1 MSNAPPLVV
10 DLDGTL
16 TPTDT
21 LLESILQ
28 LLRRSPWDVFALPL
42 WLLRGRAF
50 FKATIAER
58 CKFSAELLPL
68 RESLLEHLRVQKSL
82 GRKIVLAT
90 AADRRIADAV
100 AARVGLFDQV
110 LASEG
115 GVNLKGRHKLAAI
128 ESQVGAE
135 FTYAGDS
142 AADLPIWKAARSA
155 IVVGATKAVVR
166 EAQAATMI
174 ELQIDNT
181 PASARVW
188 VRQLRVHQWAKNILL
203 FVPLLTS
210 FGFGDATRV
219 VHVALA
225 FLAFSLAASATYVFN
240 DLWDLDSDRAHPR
253 KKNRPLASGAIP
265 IGGAVGVALALLVV
279 AFVIA
284 AQVNLAF
291 FAALLAYLVLTSAY
305 SWYLKAFCMVD
316 VLMLAGLFTLRILA
330 GSVAVDVSTSRWLM
344 AFSVFIFF
352 SLALIKRCSELVTME
367 KQGRASARGRD
378 YRVSDLVVLWP
389 TGVAAGLA
397 SVVVF
402 WLFINAPE
410 VQQRYATPELLWVIG
425 FGLIYW
431 LSRLW
436 IKTARGLMH
445 DDPLV
450 YALVDPVSRYTVVG
464 MVAVAVAARF
474 VSLG

>member
-28 LLRRSPWDVFALPL
+28 LLRRSPWLVFALPL

-58 CKFSAELLPL
+58 CEFSAEWLPL
-68 RESLLEHLRVQKSL
+68 REELLKYLRAQKSL
-82 GRKIVLAT
+82 GRKLVLAT
-90 AADRRIADAV
+90 AADRRIANAV

-115 GVNLKGRHKLAAI
+115 GVNLKGRDKLAAI
-128 ESQVGAE
+128 QAQVGSE

-142 AADLPIWKAARSA
+142 AADLPIWKAAHSA
-155 IVVGATKAVVR
+155 IVVGATAAVAR
-166 EAQAATMI
+166 EAQAATAI
-174 ELQIDNT
+174 ELQLANT
-181 PASARVW
+181 PATARVW

-219 VHVALA
+219 AHAALA

-253 KKNRPLASGAIP
+253 KKNRPLASAVIP
-265 IGGAVGVALALLVV
+265 VGSAVSVALALLVM

-284 AQVNLAF
+284 AQVNQAF
-291 FAALLAYLVLTSAY
+291 FAALLAYVVLTSAY

-316 VLMLAGLFTLRILA
+316 VLMLAALFTLRILA
-330 GSVAVDVSTSRWLM
+330 GSMAVDVPTSRWLM
-344 AFSVFIFF
+344 AFSIFIFF

-367 KQGRASARGRD
+367 KQGRTSARGRD

-425 FGLIYW
+425 FALIYW

-436 IKTARGLMH
+436 VKTARGLMH

-474 VSLG
+474 ISVG

>member
-28 LLRRSPWDVFALPL
+28 LLHRSPWLVFALPL

-58 CKFSAELLPL
+58 CEFSAEWLPL
-68 RESLLEHLRVQKSL
+68 REELLEYLRAQKSL
-82 GRKIVLAT
+82 GRILVLAT
-90 AADRRIADAV
+90 AADRRIANAV

-115 GVNLKGRHKLAAI
+115 GVNLKGRDKLAAI
-128 ESQVGAE
+128 QAQVGSE

-142 AADLPIWKAARSA
+142 GADLPIWKAARSA
-155 IVVGATKAVVR
+155 IVVGATVAVAR
-166 EAQAATMI
+166 EAQAATAI
-174 ELQIDNT
+174 ELQLANT
-181 PASARVW
+181 PATARVW

-219 VHVALA
+219 VHAALA

-253 KKNRPLASGAIP
+253 KKSRPLASAVIP
-265 IGGAVGVALALLVV
+265 VGHAVAVACALLVLALLV
-279 AFVIA
+279 A

-291 FAALLAYLVLTSAY
+291 FGALLAYLLLTTTY

-316 VLMLAGLFTLRILA
+316 VLMLAALFTLRILA
-330 GSVAVDVSTSRWLM
+330 GSMAVDVPTSRWLM

-367 KQGRASARGRD
+367 KQGRTSARGRD
-378 YRVSDLVVLWP
+378 YRVGDLVVLWP

-410 VQQRYATPELLWVIG
+410 VQQRYASPELLWVIG
-425 FGLIYW
+425 FALIYW

>member
-1 MSNAPPLVV
+1 MSNALPLVV

-28 LLRRSPWDVFALPL
+28 LLRHSPWDVFALPL
-42 WLLRGRAF
+42 WLLRGRAL

-58 CKFSAELLPL
+58 CAFSAELLPL
-68 RESLLEHLRVQKSL
+68 REGLLAYLRVQKSL
-82 GRKIVLAT
+82 GRKLVLAT

-100 AARVGLFDQV
+100 ATRLGLFDQV
-110 LASEG
+110 LASEH

-128 ESQVGAE
+128 QAQVGSD

-142 AADLPIWKAARSA
+142 AADLPIWKAARSV
-155 IVVGATKAVVR
+155 IVVDASPGVAR
-166 EAQAATMI
+166 EALACNPVELVI
-174 ELQIDNT
+174 EPAPFT
-181 PASARVW
+181 PRLW

-210 FGFGDATRV
+210 FAFADITRMA
-219 VHVALA
+219 HSALA
-225 FLAFSLAASATYVFN
+225 FAAFSLAASATYVFN

-253 KKNRPLASGAIP
+253 KQNRPLASGAIP
-265 IGGAVGVALALLVV
+265 IGVAVAVACALLVS
-279 AFVIA
+279 AFAIA
-284 AQVNLAF
+284 AQVNALF
-291 FAALLAYLVLTSAY
+291 VGMLLAYLVLTTAY
-305 SWYLKAFCMVD
+305 SWYLKTLAMVD
-316 VLMLAGLFTLRILA
+316 VLMLAGLFTLRIFA
-330 GSVAVDVSTSRWLM
+330 GSMAVDVPTSRWLL
-344 AFSVFIFF
+344 AFSIFIFF
-352 SLALIKRCSELVTME
+352 SLALIKRCSELLTME
-367 KQGRASARGRD
+367 KQGRTTARGRD
-378 YRVSDLVVLWP
+378 YRVGDLVVLWP
-389 TGVAAGLA
+389 TGVAAGLG

-410 VQQRYATPELLWVIG
+410 VQQRYATPELLWLIG

-436 IKTARGLMH
+436 MKTARGEMH

-450 YALVDPVSRYTVVG
+450 YALIDRVSRYTVVG
-464 MVAVAVAARF
+464 MVAVAIAAYF
-474 VSLG
+474 VKLG

>member
-28 LLRRSPWDVFALPL
+28 LLHRSPWLVFALPL

-58 CKFSAELLPL
+58 CEFSAEWLPL
-68 RESLLEHLRVQKSL
+68 REELLEYLRAQKSL
-82 GRKIVLAT
+82 GRKLVLAT
-90 AADRRIADAV
+90 AADRRIANAV

-128 ESQVGAE
+128 QAQVGSE

-155 IVVGATKAVVR
+155 IVVGATVAVAR
-166 EAQAATMI
+166 EAQAATAI
-174 ELQIDNT
+174 ELQLANT
-181 PASARVW
+181 PATARVW

-219 VHVALA
+219 MHAALA

-253 KKNRPLASGAIP
+253 KKNRPLASSTIRIGA
-265 IGGAVGVALALLVV
+265 AVAIALALLVL
-279 AFVIA
+279 AFAIA

-291 FAALLAYLVLTSAY
+291 FGALLAYLLLTTTY

-316 VLMLAGLFTLRILA
+316 VLMLAALFTLRILA
-330 GSVAVDVSTSRWLM
+330 GSMAVDVPTSRWLM

-367 KQGRASARGRD
+367 KQGRTSARGRD
-378 YRVSDLVVLWP
+378 YRVTDLVVLWP

-410 VQQRYATPELLWVIG
+410 VQQRYASPELLWVIG
-425 FGLIYW
+425 FALIYW

>member
-58 CKFSAELLPL
+58 CAFSVELLPL
-68 RESLLEHLRVQKSL
+68 REGLLEHLRVQKSL
-82 GRKIVLAT
+82 GRKLVLAT

-100 AARVGLFDQV
+100 AARLGLFDQV
-110 LASEG
+110 LSSEH

-128 ESQVGAE
+128 QAQVGSE
-135 FTYAGDS
+135 FAYAGDS
-142 AADLPIWKAARSA
+142 AADLPIWKAARSV
-155 IVVGATKAVVR
+155 IVVDASPGVAR
-166 EAQAATMI
+166 EATGCNPV
-174 ELQIDNT
+174 ELLIKPEPFT
-181 PASARVW
+181 PRLW

-210 FGFGDATRV
+210 FAFADIARV
-219 VHVALA
+219 VHSALA
-225 FLAFSLAASATYVFN
+225 FAAFSLAASATYVFN

-253 KKNRPLASGAIP
+253 KQNRPLASGAIP
-265 IGGAVGVALALLVV
+265 IGAAVAVAAGLLVS
-279 AFVIA
+279 AFAIA
-284 AQVNLAF
+284 AQVNAHF
-291 FAALLAYLVLTSAY
+291 VGMLLAYLVLTTAY
-305 SWYLKAFCMVD
+305 SWYLKTLAMVD
-316 VLMLAGLFTLRILA
+316 VLMLAGLFTLRIFA
-330 GSVAVDVSTSRWLM
+330 GSMAVDVPTSRWLL
-344 AFSVFIFF
+344 AFSIFIYFR
-352 SLALIKRCSELVTME
+352 LALITRCSELLTMD
-367 KQGRASARGRD
+367 KQGRTSARGRD
-378 YRVSDLVVLWP
+378 YRVGDLVVLWP
-389 TGVAAGLA
+389 TGVAAGLG

-410 VQQRYATPELLWVIG
+410 VQQRYATPELLWLIG

-436 IKTARGLMH
+436 MKTARGEMH

-450 YALVDPVSRYTVVG
+450 YALVDRVSRYTVVG
-464 MVAVAVAARF
+464 MVAVAIAAYF
-474 VSLG
+474 VTLG

>member
-28 LLRRSPWDVFALPL
+28 LLHRSPWLVFALPL

-58 CKFSAELLPL
+58 CEFSADWLPL
-68 RESLLEHLRVQKSL
+68 REELLEYLRAQKSL
-82 GRKIVLAT
+82 GRKLVLAT

-115 GVNLKGRHKLAAI
+115 GVNLKGRDKLAAI

-155 IVVGATKAVVR
+155 IVVGATAAVVR
-166 EAQAATMI
+166 EAQAATPI

-181 PASARVW
+181 PATARLW

-253 KKNRPLASGAIP
+253 KKNRPLASAVIP
-265 IGGAVGVALALLVV
+265 VGSAVAVACALLVLALL
-279 AFVIA
+279 IA
-284 AQVNLAF
+284 AQVNAAF
-291 FAALLAYLVLTSAY
+291 VGMLVAYLVLTTAY
-305 SWYLKAFCMVD
+305 SWYLKAFCMID

-330 GSVAVDVSTSRWLM
+330 GSVAVDVPTSRWLM
-344 AFSVFIFF
+344 AFSIFIFF
-352 SLALIKRCSELVTME
+352 SLALVKRCSELVTME
-367 KQGRASARGRD
+367 KQGRPSAHGRD
-378 YRVSDLVVLWP
+378 YRVGDLVVLWP

-425 FGLIYW
+425 FALIYW

-474 VSLG
+474 ISVG

>member
-28 LLRRSPWDVFALPL
+28 LLHRSPWLVFALPL

-58 CKFSAELLPL
+58 CEFSAEWLPL
-68 RESLLEHLRVQKSL
+68 REELLQYLRAQKSL
-82 GRKIVLAT
+82 GRKLVLAT

-110 LASEG
+110 MASEG
-115 GVNLKGRHKLAAI
+115 GVNLKGHHKLAAI
-128 ESQVGAE
+128 RAQVGPD

-155 IVVGATKAVVR
+155 IVVGATAAVAR
-166 EAQAATMI
+166 EAQAATAI
-174 ELQIDNT
+174 ELQLVNT
-181 PASARVW
+181 PATARVW
-188 VRQLRVHQWAKNILL
+188 MRQLRVHQWAKNILL

-253 KKNRPLASGAIP
+253 KKNRPLASAVIP
-265 IGGAVGVALALLVV
+265 VGSAVGVALALLVM

-284 AQVNLAF
+284 AQVNQAF

-344 AFSVFIFF
+344 AFSIFIFF
-352 SLALIKRCSELVTME
+352 SLALVKRCSELVTME
-367 KQGRASARGRD
+367 KQGRTSARGRD

-436 IKTARGLMH
+436 VKTARGLMH

-474 VSLG
+474 ISLG

>member
-21 LLESILQ
+21 LLESISQ
-28 LLRRSPWDVFALPL
+28 LLHRSPWLVFALPL
-42 WLLRGRAF
+42 WLMRGRAF

-58 CKFSAELLPL
+58 CEFSAEWLPL
-68 RESLLEHLRVQKSL
+68 REDLLEYLRAQKSL
-82 GRKIVLAT
+82 GRKLVLAT

-100 AARVGLFDQV
+100 AERVGLFDQV

-115 GVNLKGRHKLAAI
+115 GVNLKGGHKLAAI
-128 ESQVGAE
+128 ESQIGAE

-155 IVVGATKAVVR
+155 IVVGATATVAR
-166 EAQAATMI
+166 EAQAATAI
-174 ELQIDNT
+174 ELQIDHT
-181 PASARVW
+181 PATARLW

-219 VHVALA
+219 VHAALA

-253 KKNRPLASGAIP
+253 KKNRPLASCTIRIGA
-265 IGGAVGVALALLVV
+265 AVAIALALLVS
-279 AFVIA
+279 AFTIA

-291 FAALLAYLVLTSAY
+291 FGALLAYLLLTTAY

-316 VLMLAGLFTLRILA
+316 VLMLAALFTLRILA
-330 GSVAVDVSTSRWLM
+330 GSMAVDVPTSRWLL

-367 KQGRASARGRD
+367 KQGRTSARGRD

-436 IKTARGLMH
+436 VKTARGLMH

-474 VSLG
+474 ISLG

>member
-21 LLESILQ
+21 LLEAILQ
-28 LLRRSPWDVFALPL
+28 LLRRSPWDVFAMPL

-50 FKATIAER
+50 FKARIAER
-58 CKFSAELLPL
+58 CEFSAELLPL

-82 GRKIVLAT
+82 GRKLVLAT

-100 AARVGLFDQV
+100 ATRLGLFDQV

-128 ESQVGAE
+128 RAQVGHD

-142 AADLPIWKAARSA
+142 AADLPIWKAARSV
-155 IVVGATKAVVR
+155 IVVDASPAVSR
-166 EAQAATMI
+166 EATASTPVELMI
-174 ELQIDNT
+174 E
-181 PASARVW
+181 PAAFAPRLW

-219 VHVALA
+219 MHAALG

-253 KKNRPLASGAIP
+253 KKKRPLASGAIT
-265 IGGAVGVALALLVV
+265 IGSGVGVACALLVV

-291 FAALLAYLVLTSAY
+291 FGALLAYLLLTTTY

-316 VLMLAGLFTLRILA
+316 VLMLAALFTLRILA
-330 GSVAVDVSTSRWLM
+330 GSMAVDVPTSRWLL

-367 KQGRASARGRD
+367 KQGRTSARGRD